1 MALKVLVTGAGGYIG
16 RHVVC
21 SLLDMGHSVAALDF
35 VTKDIDPRADVQ
47 SIDIF
52 KSHEGLFAR
61 LGSPDVMIHMAWKD
75 GFFHNSP
82 AHMQFL
88 SAHYDFVMSM
98 VGQGLKQVIV
108 MGSMHEVGYF
118 EGEINENTPTN
129 PRSLYGIAKDALR
142 RSLTLSLEQTDT
154 VLQWVRAY
162 YILGDDAR
170 NASVFTKL
178 IEAEKAGKETF
189 PFTTGTN
196 QYDFIDIKTLA
207 HMIAATASQ
216 TKETGVINCC
226 SGKPQALKDV
236 VENYIKENN
245 FKIKLEYGAF
255 ADRPY
260 DSPVVYG
267 NADKIQ
273 KILKNK
279 DRRCS

>member
-1 MALKVLVTGAGGYIG
+1 MALNVLVTGGGGYIG
-16 RHVVC
+16 RHVVS
-21 SLLDMGHSVAALDF
+21 SLLDMGHSVTALDF
-35 VTKDIDPRADVQ
+35 VTQDIDARAKTA

-52 KSHEGLFAR
+52 KEHDGLFSR

-75 GFFHNSP
+75 GFSHNSP
-82 AHMQFL
+82 AHMRFL

-98 VGQGLKQVIV
+98 VAQGLKQVLV

-118 EGEINENTPTN
+118 EGEIDENTPTN

-142 RSLTLSLEQTDT
+142 RSLSLSLEKTDT

-178 IEAEKAGKETF
+178 IEAEAAGKETF
-189 PFTTGTN
+189 PFTTGIN

-216 TKETGVINCC
+216 TEVSGVINCC

-236 VENYIKENN
+236 VENFIKENG
-245 FKIKLEYGAF
+245 FKIRLAYGAF

-260 DSPVVYG
+260 DSPIVYG
-267 NADKIQ
+267 NAEKIQ
-273 KILKNK
+273 KIIKNK
-279 DRRCS
+279 DR